1 MNAGAHGGCVADNL
15 IEAEILDRDGNI
27 KILRLEDLNYAYR
40 SSVLQG
46 DPQLVLRAT
55 FQLTPGQN
63 AEEILKQTH
72 QHRDHRLS
80 TQPYDWPS
88 CGSVFRNPLPKT
100 AGWLI
105 EQSGLKGYMLGGAQV
120 AQKHAN
126 FILNLGQASASDIFN
141 LIHHVQS
148 TVDEQWGY
156 QLHPEVKMLGEFA

>member
-1 MNAGAHGGCVADNL
+1 MNAGAHGGCVADTL
-15 IEAEILDRDGNI
+15 VEAHRLNADGSI
-27 KILRLEDLNYAYR
+27 KIITNKQLQYAYR
-40 SSVLQG
+40 SSILQ
-46 DPQLVLRAT
+46 DNPQLVVRAV
-55 FQLTPGQN
+55 FQLTPGQD
-63 AEEILKQTH
+63 AQAILTQTH
-72 QHRDHRLS
+72 QHRDHRLA

-105 EQSGLKGYMLGGAQV
+105 EQCGLKGYMLGGAQV

-141 LIHHVQS
+141 LIHHVQN
-148 TVDEQWGY
+148 TVNDQWGY